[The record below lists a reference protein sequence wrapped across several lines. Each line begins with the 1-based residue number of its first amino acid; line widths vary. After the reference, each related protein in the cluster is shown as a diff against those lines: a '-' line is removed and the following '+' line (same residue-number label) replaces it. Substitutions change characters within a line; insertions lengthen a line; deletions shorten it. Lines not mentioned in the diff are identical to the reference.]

1 MKNAKYVNVK
11 TDGQQM
17 LHDGNRSLHV
27 SKKHFSGLII
37 SFLFIKIGTIQAT
50 SKVYQSLLCP
60 CVAFKK

>member
-27 SKKHFSGLII
+27 SKKYFSGLII
-37 SFLFIKIGTIQAT
+37 SFLFIRIGTIQAT
-50 SKVYQSLLCP
+50 SKVDQS
-60 CVAFKK
+60 